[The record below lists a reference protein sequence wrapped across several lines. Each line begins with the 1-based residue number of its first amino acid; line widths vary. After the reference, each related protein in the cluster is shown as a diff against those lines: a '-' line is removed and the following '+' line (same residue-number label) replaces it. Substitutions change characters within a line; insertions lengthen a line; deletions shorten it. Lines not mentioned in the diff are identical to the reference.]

1 MNQESKRSSFD
12 ELVAGINSDERKYL
26 LSKLNQNKKDMAI
39 LQPINDITDVSTLSV
54 RFQNESM
61 LYKFILWIRSML
73 TKKPQ
78 AELYNE
84 ALIARIASS
93 RFKNIS
99 TLRSCAAFSA
109 LPEQKYST
117 LLPFG

>member
-84 ALIARIASS
+84 ALIARIASKLNRDHPGIINVNS
-93 RFKNIS
+93 DVLQFLFYEK
-99 TLRSCAAFSA
+99 L
-109 LPEQKYST
+109 
-117 LLPFG
+117 